1 MLLFTILIIYLKKVL
16 SFYCNIWLSAM
27 GNVLKLY
34 KRVNYTDASLISL
47 DHVQKRLFCTFHFNR
62 MTDLWIQFCLR
73 LEFLLNEIKSR
84 IELKNSFL
92 VMNISSKSYFD
103 IYENVLK
110 NKTHLIGTNIF
121 FQHKHKYSVK
131 Y

>member
-1 MLLFTILIIYLKKVL
+1 MLLFSILIICLKKVL
-16 SFYCNIWLSAM
+16 SFYCNIWLPAI

-47 DHVQKRLFCTFHFNR
+47 NHVQKRFCTFHFNR
-62 MTDLWIQFCLR
+62 MTDHWIQFYLR
-73 LEFLLNEIKSR
+73 LEFLLNEIKSGT
-84 IELKNSFL
+84 ELKNSFL

-103 IYENVLK
+103 IHENVLK
-110 NKTHLIGTNIF
+110 NKTHLISTKIF